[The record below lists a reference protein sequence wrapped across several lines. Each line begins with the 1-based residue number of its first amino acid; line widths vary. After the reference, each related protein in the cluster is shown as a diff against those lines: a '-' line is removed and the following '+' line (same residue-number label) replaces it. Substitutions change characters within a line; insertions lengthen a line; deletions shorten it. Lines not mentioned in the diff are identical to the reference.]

1 MKRYIYTIGEKVR
14 ISTEEPLYDAKIGRI
29 DGKVG
34 RLISVRNGIYLIRMK
49 EGDVLIGRGLLYAPR
64 WFWSLSADEMSR
76 LIANERSR

>member
-1 MKRYIYTIGEKVR
+1 MKRFIWNIGEKVK

-64 WFWSLSADEMSR
+64 WYAMLPSSEMSR